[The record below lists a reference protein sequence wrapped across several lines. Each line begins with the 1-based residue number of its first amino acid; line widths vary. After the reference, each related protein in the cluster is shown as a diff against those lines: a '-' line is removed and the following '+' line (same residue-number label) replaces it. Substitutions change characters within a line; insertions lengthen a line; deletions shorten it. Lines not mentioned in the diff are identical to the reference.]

1 MEETKSNN
9 NNNNNNKIGDS
20 KTKEEYENESVM
32 VPRQYLSGA
41 APPVTTLPS
50 VKKESKPTVV
60 TAKASPKDLA
70 RLRSYIG
77 STTAFRPVMKDKE
90 RLKNVLNNFEL
101 VEYKTGDTIV
111 VNGTRGEYLY
121 VLDTGKVEFWAK
133 KYGNQ
138 DIRIATLRASGN
150 SINTVQGRIFGE
162 QSLQYDRPRAA
173 TVIATKPT
181 KVWRLKKDDFM
192 ETSKYTKSLQ
202 NIFTKHA
209 STTSKDGKKIMSQ
222 EDFIAAYVDMEDVT
236 PDGIEAL
243 RAMFEIADMNQSG
256 SIDFAEFVSFNDIL
270 VRPRPEHEII
280 CKVFDIDR
288 SGWIRRSHFE
298 EALKT
303 RGNRLMG
310 DKSNST
316 LELENGEEL
325 SGQTKLEIQSMS
337 SNQQNNPVP
346 NFDVAVVDRFFGP
359 RGAVDSSARRKIG
372 YSQFLEFY
380 ELFKGEVAAQ
390 RFHEMAD
397 GDGCITFDQAIP
409 LVRLIAPVT
418 VKPFMQK
425 NLTQLLAS
433 YRDDRI
439 DYAYFTAFSKVIQQ
453 LQLFEAIIEREV
465 NGKQR
470 RITKSEFMRAP
481 IVETLQQ
488 MNNNNN
494 PQVRIIDMIT
504 PLQCDILWDVI
515 NTSSDGF
522 VGPSDLVTNYPFRGT
537 MKDINP
543 GQMKDILNPEAQK
556 RRQEMAM
563 QNNDKGNNNAAN
575 GKEKESKSFVDGVID
590 FAEHF
595 FFGAIAGGIG
605 AAFVYP
611 IDLSKTRMQNQRIVE
626 GVEPLYKNTFDCALK
641 VIRHEGAIGLYRG
654 LLPQLVGVAPE
665 KAIKLSVNDLL
676 RGWFGEED
684 IEGNKQ
690 VALPL
695 EIIAGGSA
703 GASQVMFTNPLEIVK
718 IRLQTIGEQVR
729 LEGATPK
736 GAVTI
741 VKELGFFGLYKGAS
755 ACLLRDVPF
764 SAIYFP
770 AYASAKELCTGDKD
784 KASPLDLLTAG
795 AMAGAPAASLTTPA
809 DVIKT
814 RMQVTGSG
822 GKKPYNTIPEAAV
835 DIMKNEGPTA
845 FFKGAAA
852 RVFRSSPQFAV
863 TLMCYELLHNLVHPE
878 SEPRPPTNA
887 PISKKDYKDAFRIN
901 RVGVKAARIKRGMDS
916 GIL

>member
-1 MEETKSNN
+1 MDDAAAGATTVHATSQ
-9 NNNNNNKIGDS
+9 DA
-20 KTKEEYENESVM
+20 KTKEEYQQESVL
-32 VPRQYLSGA
+32 VPRQYLSGG
-41 APPVTTLPS
+41 APSEAMLERVKGEAEPS
-50 VKKESKPTVV
+50 VVV
-60 TAKASPKDLA
+60 QQPSQKDLS
-70 RLRSYIG
+70 RLRSYV
-77 STTAFRPVMKDKE
+77 STTAAFRPVLSDKD
-90 RLKNVLNNFEL
+90 RLKNVLNKFEL
-101 VEYKTGDTIV
+101 VEYKAGDTIAAS
-111 VNGTRGEYLY
+111 GEPGKYLY
-121 VLDTGKVEFWAK
+121 VLDTGKVEFWAE
-133 KYGNQ
+133 KYGNKK
-138 DIRIATLRASGN
+138 RIATLRASAN
-150 SINTVQGRIFGE
+150 SIKTVQGRMFGD
-162 QSLQYDRPRAA
+162 QALMYDKPRSA

-181 KVWRLKKDDFM
+181 RVWRLRREDFR
-192 ETSKYTKSLQ
+192 ETSKRAKSLLRT
-202 NIFTKHA
+202 FDEHA
-209 STTSKDGKKIMSQ
+209 SRKNSHGEKIMTQ
-222 EDFIAAYVDMEDVT
+222 EDFVRAYLEMDDMSA
-236 PDGIEAL
+236 DGIEAL
-243 RAMFEIADMNQSG
+243 RAIFEIADMNHNG
-256 SIDFAEFVSFNDIL
+256 TIDFADFVSFNDIL
-270 VRPRPEHEII
+270 DRPRPEHEII

-288 SGWIRRSHFE
+288 AGWIRRSHFE
-298 EALKT
+298 ETLKK
-303 RGNRLMG
+303 RGERNVPVADG
-310 DKSNST
+310 SISGVD
-316 LELENGEEL
+316 GAGL
-325 SGQTKLEIQSMS
+325 SGKTSGEMVRQMS
-337 SNQQNNPVP
+337 KVQMAPP

-359 RGAVDSSARRKIG
+359 RGAVDKSSRRKLG

-380 ELFKGEVAAQ
+380 ESFKSEVAAQ
-390 RFHEMAD
+390 RFHDMAD
-397 GDGCITFDQAIP
+397 ADGCITYEQAIP
-409 LVRLIAPVT
+409 LVRLIAPVH
-418 VKPFMQK
+418 VKPYMQK
-425 NLTQLLAS
+425 NMTQLLAS

-439 DYAYFTAFSKVIQQ
+439 DYGYFSAFSRVIQN

-465 NGKQR
+465 GLKQR
-470 RITKSEFMRAP
+470 RITKQEFIDAP
-481 IVETLQQ
+481 IVAPLEHVG
-488 MNNNNN
+488 NSAR
-494 PQVRIIDMIT
+494 VRIIDMIT

-515 NTSSDGF
+515 NTSTDGF

-543 GQMKDILNPEAQK
+543 GQMRDMMNPEAQH
-556 RRQEMAM
+556 RRQRLKRDSSSSSVGEARDAD
-563 QNNDKGNNNAAN
+563 Q
-575 GKEKESKSFVDGVID
+575 KSFLTGVVE

-595 FFGAIAGGIG
+595 MFGAIAGGIG

-626 GVEPLYKNTFDCALK
+626 GVEPLYKNTLDCAMK
-641 VIRHEGAIGLYRG
+641 VVRHEGMIGLYRG

-676 RGWFGEED
+676 RGLFGKED
-684 IEGNKQ
+684 NDGNQQ
-690 VALPL
+690 VTLPL

-741 VKELGFFGLYKGAS
+741 VKELGFLGLYKGAS

-770 AYASAKELCTGDKD
+770 AYASAKEWCTGDKE
-784 KASPLDLLTAG
+784 KASPLDLLLAG

-814 RMQVTGSG
+814 RMQVVGSG
-822 GKKPYNTIPEAAV
+822 GKKPYDTIPEAAV

-878 SEPRPPTNA
+878 AEPRPPTNA
-887 PISKKDYKDAFRIN
+887 PINRKDYEDAFQVN
-901 RVGVKAARIKRGMDS
+901 RVGIKAARIKRGIDS